1 MNLKIKFKSSIFYAL
16 LLSFLLILLQG
27 FTVAVVFTLTNKE
40 HLSYAF
46 GYLLA
51 LIIIIF
57 KFRVT
62 LIKDAKSFK
71 EDIKGNVKNLVLFY
85 IIFLLLM
92 YCSNIILN
100 MIVGNLA
107 TNESS
112 IRSTF
117 FEAPFLMTL
126 TFGIIGPILEELIF
140 RYPYRDIKTN
150 KYLKFFIST
159 FIFAF
164 MHIIMDLSFPAV
176 LYLIPYFFISLCVS
190 YPFFKTGNIYTSMIA
205 HITNNLSSFIILLIF
220 GG

>member
-150 KYLKFFIST
+150 KIFYLNFYICFYAYYYGFI
-159 FIFAF
+159 
-164 MHIIMDLSFPAV
+164 
-176 LYLIPYFFISLCVS
+176 IS
-190 YPFFKTGNIYTSMIA
+190 
-205 HITNNLSSFIILLIF
+205 SSFIFNPLLLY
-220 GG
+220 

>member
-71 EDIKGNVKNLVLFY
+71 EDIKGNVKNLVLY
-85 IIFLLLM
+85 HASDNDLENRKRL
-92 YCSNIILN
+92 Y
-100 MIVGNLA
+100 
-107 TNESS
+107 TE
-112 IRSTF
+112 
-117 FEAPFLMTL
+117 EA
-126 TFGIIGPILEELIF
+126 
-140 RYPYRDIKTN
+140 RQ
-150 KYLKFFIST
+150 
-159 FIFAF
+159 
-164 MHIIMDLSFPAV
+164 
-176 LYLIPYFFISLCVS
+176 YFN
-190 YPFFKTGNIYTSMIA
+190 GNIYVPDDLNVIE
-205 HITNNLSSFIILLIF
+205 L
-220 GG
+220 